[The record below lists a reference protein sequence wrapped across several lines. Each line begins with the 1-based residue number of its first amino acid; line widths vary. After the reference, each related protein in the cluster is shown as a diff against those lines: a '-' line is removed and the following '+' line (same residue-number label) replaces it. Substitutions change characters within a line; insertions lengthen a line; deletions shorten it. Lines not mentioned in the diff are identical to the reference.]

1 MNEVDCTL
9 VHTFICRLCHVCG
22 ALQGVEVN
30 LMCRSRTWQSQIEF
44 VSLIKTLLHS
54 PNGMVRSATV
64 LATFIRGKFQI
75 LCSICYS
82 ALLSGEALLYLE
94 GCLQSHSCR
103 CALQVDITDVRQ
115 GQGGQEKYHE
125 AVEKSR
131 AGWLQLEG
139 DMLSFASSLHREFY
153 AFNLCGWDVYPSVDE
168 MPGTLQE
175 FLSMAICR
183 MQWRPLSRSKSASFH
198 DRAVHEA
205 HYQHQLYR

>member
-1 MNEVDCTL
+1 M
-9 VHTFICRLCHVCG
+9 
-22 ALQGVEVN
+22 
-30 LMCRSRTWQSQIEF
+30 
-44 VSLIKTLLHS
+44 SLIETLLHS
-54 PNGMVRSATV
+54 PNGMVRSAIV
-64 LATFIRGKFQI
+64 LATIIQGKFQS

-82 ALLSGEALLYLE
+82 ALLSGEGLLYLE
-94 GCLQSHSCR
+94 EFLQLHSCR
-103 CALQVDITDVRQ
+103 CALQVDVTDMQQ

-125 AVEKSR
+125 AMEKGR

-139 DMLSFASSLHREFY
+139 NMLSFASSLHREFY
-153 AFNLCGWDVYPSVDE
+153 AYNLCRWDVYPSVDE

-183 MQWRPLSRSKSASFH
+183 MQWHPFSRSKSMSFH